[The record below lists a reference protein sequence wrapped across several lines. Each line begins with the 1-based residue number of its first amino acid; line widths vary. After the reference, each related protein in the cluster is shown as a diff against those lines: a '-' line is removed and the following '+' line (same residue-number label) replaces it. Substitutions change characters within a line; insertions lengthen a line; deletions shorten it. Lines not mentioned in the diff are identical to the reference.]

1 MQPSPGPVTYA
12 PRLLELTLERSDGT
26 RTTRTAALDELVNSL
41 DGQVL
46 HIILPDDEQHYLT
59 GRVRVAPQYNDLAHA
74 QALISASCDPWR
86 YKVAATTVARSDL
99 GTAYKQLSLPNERR
113 PGYPHHHGGA
123 GHHLAVGRQYH
134 RPVRR
139 HLPPGGYLPGR
150 RGQHPQGQGGQR
162 RRHHLRGIPGGEAV
176 MYQITY
182 DHYILYDPRFATA
195 EDKLMITGA
204 GCVSGRRQGR
214 GNVLCPQP
222 DHPYLD
228 RLQRMQGVVSLLD
241 DGVPVYR
248 GRITKDN
255 ATYYG
260 SRKITT
266 EGLMACLNDSVMPP
280 FSFPGDVEEDEEYQ
294 TAAAS
299 GNVVEY
305 FFRWVL
311 ARHNAQVSEAQQIK
325 PGVCTVTDSNNY
337 IARSSTE
344 YLPTMEVLTT
354 RLSKSALGGHL
365 LIRYEAEG
373 NYLDYYA
380 DLPLTN
386 TQRVEYA
393 ANLLD
398 IVSER
403 DGTEIYTSILPV
415 GKDGLTIAD
424 IADGDLTDDLVKD
437 GLTVYSRSGV
447 AAYGRINRYVRW
459 DDITVV
465 ANLLAKAKA
474 SVSSAG
480 LATQESITVQAVD
493 LGWQDSVQHFRVG
506 RMTLLVSTPH
516 GYNAA
521 YALMELQPDILS
533 PGNTR
538 ITLGATRQTYT
549 GAQIDTDRETKEDMD
564 RQREEIKS
572 EMREETRQQLDQV
585 TESTMQQITDVQ
597 QSLNSIILAALQ
609 NYVETGEFGSYKEEM
624 SSKLELLA
632 NQLNLTLT
640 TITERI
646 EDVNGDLQSKYSE
659 VTKAFRFTADGLI
672 IGESG
677 NEILLRLDNDVMQF
691 IRNNTP
697 ELMLTAAGVEA
708 HQVKVTILI
717 IGNVA
722 FMADGSGDIVVK
734 GVK

>member
-1 MQPSPGPVTYA
+1 
-12 PRLLELTLERSDGT
+12 
-26 RTTRTAALDELVNSL
+26 
-41 DGQVL
+41 
-46 HIILPDDEQHYLT
+46 
-59 GRVRVAPQYNDLAHA
+59 
-74 QALISASCDPWR
+74 
-86 YKVAATTVARSDL
+86 
-99 GTAYKQLSLPNERR
+99 
-113 PGYPHHHGGA
+113 
-123 GHHLAVGRQYH
+123 
-134 RPVRR
+134 
-139 HLPPGGYLPGR
+139 
-150 RGQHPQGQGGQR
+150 
-162 RRHHLRGIPGGEAV
+162 

-195 EDKLMITGA
+195 EDKLMITEPDVYLAVGKA
-204 GCVSGRRQGR
+204 GEMSF
-214 GNVLCPQP
+214 VLQP

-632 NQLNLTLT
+632 NQLNLTHT
-640 TITERI
+640 TIPERI
-646 EDVNGDLQSKYSE
+646 EDVNGDLQSKYRE

>member
-1 MQPSPGPVTYA
+1 
-12 PRLLELTLERSDGT
+12 
-26 RTTRTAALDELVNSL
+26 
-41 DGQVL
+41 
-46 HIILPDDEQHYLT
+46 
-59 GRVRVAPQYNDLAHA
+59 
-74 QALISASCDPWR
+74 
-86 YKVAATTVARSDL
+86 
-99 GTAYKQLSLPNERR
+99 
-113 PGYPHHHGGA
+113 
-123 GHHLAVGRQYH
+123 
-134 RPVRR
+134 
-139 HLPPGGYLPGR
+139 
-150 RGQHPQGQGGQR
+150 
-162 RRHHLRGIPGGEAV
+162 

-182 DHYILYDPRFATA
+182 DHYILYDPRFATE
-195 EDKLMITGA
+195 EDKLMITEPDVYLAVGKA
-204 GCVSGRRQGR
+204 GEMSF
-214 GNVLCPQP
+214 VLQP

-266 EGLMACLNDSVMPP
+266 EGLMACLNDSVIPP
-280 FSFPGDVEEDEEYQ
+280 FSFPSDVEEDEEYQ

-344 YLPTMEVLTT
+344 YLTTMEVLTT
-354 RLSKSALGGHL
+354 RLPKSALGGHL
-365 LIRYEAEG
+365 LIRYEADG

-459 DDITVV
+459 DDVTVV
-465 ANLLAKAKA
+465 DNLLAKAKA
-474 SVSSAG
+474 SVSSSG

-572 EMREETRQQLDQV
+572 EMREETRQQLNQV
-585 TESTMQQITDVQ
+585 TESTTQQITDVQ

-632 NQLNLTLT
+632 DQLNLTLT
-640 TITERI
+640 AITERI

-722 FMADGSGDIVVK
+722 FMADGSGDVVVK

>member
-1 MQPSPGPVTYA
+1 
-12 PRLLELTLERSDGT
+12 
-26 RTTRTAALDELVNSL
+26 
-41 DGQVL
+41 
-46 HIILPDDEQHYLT
+46 
-59 GRVRVAPQYNDLAHA
+59 
-74 QALISASCDPWR
+74 
-86 YKVAATTVARSDL
+86 
-99 GTAYKQLSLPNERR
+99 
-113 PGYPHHHGGA
+113 
-123 GHHLAVGRQYH
+123 
-134 RPVRR
+134 
-139 HLPPGGYLPGR
+139 
-150 RGQHPQGQGGQR
+150 
-162 RRHHLRGIPGGEAV
+162 

-195 EDKLMITGA
+195 EDKLLITEPDVYLAVGKA
-204 GCVSGRRQGR
+204 GEMSF
-214 GNVLCPQP
+214 VLQP

-266 EGLMACLNDSVMPP
+266 EGLMACLNDSVIPP
-280 FSFPGDVEEDEEYQ
+280 FSFPGDVEEDKEYQ

-299 GNVVEY
+299 GNVVDY
-305 FFRWVL
+305 FFRWIL

-354 RLSKSALGGHL
+354 RLPKSALGGHL
-365 LIRYEAEG
+365 LIRYEADG

-386 TQRVEYA
+386 TQQVEYA
-393 ANLLD
+393 ANQLD

-459 DDITVV
+459 DDVTVV

-632 NQLNLTLT
+632 DQLNLTLT

-722 FMADGSGDIVVK
+722 FMADGSGDVVVK

>member
-1 MQPSPGPVTYA
+1 
-12 PRLLELTLERSDGT
+12 
-26 RTTRTAALDELVNSL
+26 
-41 DGQVL
+41 
-46 HIILPDDEQHYLT
+46 
-59 GRVRVAPQYNDLAHA
+59 
-74 QALISASCDPWR
+74 
-86 YKVAATTVARSDL
+86 
-99 GTAYKQLSLPNERR
+99 
-113 PGYPHHHGGA
+113 
-123 GHHLAVGRQYH
+123 
-134 RPVRR
+134 
-139 HLPPGGYLPGR
+139 
-150 RGQHPQGQGGQR
+150 
-162 RRHHLRGIPGGEAV
+162 

-195 EDKLMITGA
+195 EDKLLITEPDVYLAVGKA
-204 GCVSGRRQGR
+204 GEMSF
-214 GNVLCPQP
+214 VLQP

-266 EGLMACLNDSVMPP
+266 EGLMACLNDSVIPP
-280 FSFPGDVEEDEEYQ
+280 FSFPGDVEEDKEYQ

-299 GNVVEY
+299 GNVVDY
-305 FFRWVL
+305 FFRWIL

-354 RLSKSALGGHL
+354 RLPKSALGGHL
-365 LIRYEAEG
+365 LIRYEADG

-386 TQRVEYA
+386 TQQVEYA

-459 DDITVV
+459 DDVTVV

-632 NQLNLTLT
+632 DQLNLTLT

-722 FMADGSGDIVVK
+722 FMADGSGDVVVK

>member
-1 MQPSPGPVTYA
+1 
-12 PRLLELTLERSDGT
+12 
-26 RTTRTAALDELVNSL
+26 
-41 DGQVL
+41 
-46 HIILPDDEQHYLT
+46 
-59 GRVRVAPQYNDLAHA
+59 
-74 QALISASCDPWR
+74 
-86 YKVAATTVARSDL
+86 
-99 GTAYKQLSLPNERR
+99 
-113 PGYPHHHGGA
+113 
-123 GHHLAVGRQYH
+123 
-134 RPVRR
+134 
-139 HLPPGGYLPGR
+139 
-150 RGQHPQGQGGQR
+150 
-162 RRHHLRGIPGGEAV
+162 

-195 EDKLMITGA
+195 EDKLMITEPDVYLAVGKA
-204 GCVSGRRQGR
+204 GEMSF
-214 GNVLCPQP
+214 VLQP

-248 GRITKDN
+248 GRITKAN

>member
-1 MQPSPGPVTYA
+1 
-12 PRLLELTLERSDGT
+12 
-26 RTTRTAALDELVNSL
+26 
-41 DGQVL
+41 
-46 HIILPDDEQHYLT
+46 
-59 GRVRVAPQYNDLAHA
+59 
-74 QALISASCDPWR
+74 
-86 YKVAATTVARSDL
+86 
-99 GTAYKQLSLPNERR
+99 
-113 PGYPHHHGGA
+113 
-123 GHHLAVGRQYH
+123 
-134 RPVRR
+134 
-139 HLPPGGYLPGR
+139 
-150 RGQHPQGQGGQR
+150 
-162 RRHHLRGIPGGEAV
+162 
-176 MYQITY
+176 MYQLKY
-182 DHYILYDPRFATA
+182 KSYILYDPRLATP
-195 EDKLMITGA
+195 EDKLIIRDPKVRLAVDQA
-204 GCVSGRRQGR
+204 GGMSFS
-214 GNVLCPQP
+214 LQP

-228 RLQRMQGVVSLLD
+228 KLRRMNGVVELLD
-241 DGVPVYR
+241 DATPIYR
-248 GRITKDN
+248 GRITRD
-255 ATYYG
+255 TVDLYG
-260 SRKITT
+260 THTVET
-266 EGLMACLNDSVMPP
+266 EGLMTCLNDSVIRP
-280 FSFPGDVEEDEEYQ
+280 FAYPDDFAEDAEYQ
-294 TAAAS
+294 EAAAS
-299 GNVVEY
+299 GNVVDY
-305 FFRWVL
+305 LFRWFL
-311 ARHNAQVSEAQQIK
+311 TQHNAQVSAEQQIK
-325 PGVCTVTDSNNY
+325 PGTCTVTDPNNY
-337 IARSSTE
+337 ITRSSSDYQT
-344 YLPTMEVLTT
+344 TMEAVK
-354 RLSKSALGGHL
+354 SKLFGSSLGGHL
-365 LIRYEAEG
+365 LIRYEADG

-386 TQRVEYA
+386 TQQVEYA

-459 DDITVV
+459 DDVTVV

-572 EMREETRQQLDQV
+572 EMREETRQQLNQV
-585 TESTMQQITDVQ
+585 TESTTQQITDVQ

-632 NQLNLTLT
+632 DQLNLTLT
-640 TITERI
+640 SITERI

-722 FMADGSGDIVVK
+722 FMADGSGDVVVK

>member
-1 MQPSPGPVTYA
+1 
-12 PRLLELTLERSDGT
+12 
-26 RTTRTAALDELVNSL
+26 
-41 DGQVL
+41 
-46 HIILPDDEQHYLT
+46 
-59 GRVRVAPQYNDLAHA
+59 
-74 QALISASCDPWR
+74 
-86 YKVAATTVARSDL
+86 
-99 GTAYKQLSLPNERR
+99 
-113 PGYPHHHGGA
+113 
-123 GHHLAVGRQYH
+123 
-134 RPVRR
+134 
-139 HLPPGGYLPGR
+139 
-150 RGQHPQGQGGQR
+150 
-162 RRHHLRGIPGGEAV
+162 

-195 EDKLMITGA
+195 EDKLMITEPDVYLAVGKA
-204 GCVSGRRQGR
+204 GEMSF
-214 GNVLCPQP
+214 VLQP

-609 NYVETGEFGSYKEEM
+609 NYVETGEFGSYKEKM

>member
-1 MQPSPGPVTYA
+1 
-12 PRLLELTLERSDGT
+12 
-26 RTTRTAALDELVNSL
+26 
-41 DGQVL
+41 
-46 HIILPDDEQHYLT
+46 
-59 GRVRVAPQYNDLAHA
+59 
-74 QALISASCDPWR
+74 
-86 YKVAATTVARSDL
+86 
-99 GTAYKQLSLPNERR
+99 
-113 PGYPHHHGGA
+113 
-123 GHHLAVGRQYH
+123 
-134 RPVRR
+134 
-139 HLPPGGYLPGR
+139 
-150 RGQHPQGQGGQR
+150 
-162 RRHHLRGIPGGEAV
+162 

-195 EDKLMITGA
+195 EDKLMITEPDVYLAVGKA
-204 GCVSGRRQGR
+204 GEMSF
-214 GNVLCPQP
+214 VLQP

-549 GAQIDTDRETKEDMD
+549 GAQIDTDREAKEDMD

>member
-1 MQPSPGPVTYA
+1 
-12 PRLLELTLERSDGT
+12 
-26 RTTRTAALDELVNSL
+26 
-41 DGQVL
+41 
-46 HIILPDDEQHYLT
+46 
-59 GRVRVAPQYNDLAHA
+59 
-74 QALISASCDPWR
+74 
-86 YKVAATTVARSDL
+86 
-99 GTAYKQLSLPNERR
+99 
-113 PGYPHHHGGA
+113 
-123 GHHLAVGRQYH
+123 
-134 RPVRR
+134 
-139 HLPPGGYLPGR
+139 
-150 RGQHPQGQGGQR
+150 
-162 RRHHLRGIPGGEAV
+162 

-182 DHYILYDPRFATA
+182 NHYILYDPRFATA
-195 EDKLMITGA
+195 EDKLMISEPDVYLAVGKA
-204 GCVSGRRQGR
+204 GEMSF
-214 GNVLCPQP
+214 VLQP

-280 FSFPGDVEEDEEYQ
+280 FNFPGDVEGDEEYQ

-344 YLPTMEVLTT
+344 YLTTMELLTT
-354 RLSKSALGGHL
+354 RLPKSALGGHL
-365 LIRYEAEG
+365 LIRYEADG

-437 GLTVYSRSGV
+437 GLTVYSKAGV

-459 DDITVV
+459 DDVTVV

-533 PGNTR
+533 PGNTK

-572 EMREETRQQLDQV
+572 EMREETRQQLNQV
-585 TESTMQQITDVQ
+585 TESTTQQITDVQ

-632 NQLNLTLT
+632 DQLNLTLT

-672 IGESG
+672 IGENG

-697 ELMLTAAGVEA
+697 ELMLTADGVEA
-708 HQVKVTILI
+708 QQVKVTILI

>member
-1 MQPSPGPVTYA
+1 
-12 PRLLELTLERSDGT
+12 
-26 RTTRTAALDELVNSL
+26 
-41 DGQVL
+41 
-46 HIILPDDEQHYLT
+46 
-59 GRVRVAPQYNDLAHA
+59 
-74 QALISASCDPWR
+74 
-86 YKVAATTVARSDL
+86 
-99 GTAYKQLSLPNERR
+99 
-113 PGYPHHHGGA
+113 
-123 GHHLAVGRQYH
+123 
-134 RPVRR
+134 
-139 HLPPGGYLPGR
+139 
-150 RGQHPQGQGGQR
+150 
-162 RRHHLRGIPGGEAV
+162 

-195 EDKLMITGA
+195 EDKLMITEPDVYLAVGKA
-204 GCVSGRRQGR
+204 GEMSF
-214 GNVLCPQP
+214 VLQP

-311 ARHNAQVSEAQQIK
+311 TRHNAQVSEAQQIK

-354 RLSKSALGGHL
+354 RLPKSALGGHL
-365 LIRYEAEG
+365 LIRYEADG
-373 NYLDYYA
+373 NYLDYCA

-459 DDITVV
+459 DDVTVV

-480 LATQESITVQAVD
+480 LATQEGIAVQAVD

-572 EMREETRQQLDQV
+572 EMREETRQQLNQV
-585 TESTMQQITDVQ
+585 TESTTQQITDVQ

-722 FMADGSGDIVVK
+722 FMADGSGDVVVK

>member
-1 MQPSPGPVTYA
+1 
-12 PRLLELTLERSDGT
+12 
-26 RTTRTAALDELVNSL
+26 
-41 DGQVL
+41 
-46 HIILPDDEQHYLT
+46 
-59 GRVRVAPQYNDLAHA
+59 
-74 QALISASCDPWR
+74 
-86 YKVAATTVARSDL
+86 
-99 GTAYKQLSLPNERR
+99 
-113 PGYPHHHGGA
+113 
-123 GHHLAVGRQYH
+123 
-134 RPVRR
+134 
-139 HLPPGGYLPGR
+139 
-150 RGQHPQGQGGQR
+150 
-162 RRHHLRGIPGGEAV
+162 
-176 MYQITY
+176 MYQLKY
-182 DHYILYDPRFATA
+182 KSYILYDPRLATP
-195 EDKLMITGA
+195 EDKLIIRDPKVRLAVDQA
-204 GCVSGRRQGR
+204 GGMSFSLQT
-214 GNVLCPQP
+214 

-228 RLQRMQGVVSLLD
+228 KLRRMNGVVELLD
-241 DGVPVYR
+241 DATPIYR
-248 GRITKDN
+248 GRITRD
-255 ATYYG
+255 TVDLYG
-260 SRKITT
+260 THTVET
-266 EGLMACLNDSVMPP
+266 EGLMTCLNDSVIRP
-280 FSFPGDVEEDEEYQ
+280 FAYPDDFVEDAEYQ
-294 TAAAS
+294 EAAAS
-299 GNVVEY
+299 GNVVDY
-305 FFRWVL
+305 LFRWFL
-311 ARHNAQVSEAQQIK
+311 TQHNAQVSTEQQIK
-325 PGVCTVTDSNNY
+325 PGRCTVTDPNNY
-337 IARSSTE
+337 ITRSSSDYQT
-344 YLPTMEVLTT
+344 TMEAVK
-354 RLSKSALGGHL
+354 SKLFGSSLGGHL
-365 LIRYEAEG
+365 LIRYEADG

-459 DDITVV
+459 DDVTVV

-572 EMREETRQQLDQV
+572 EMREETRQQLNQV

-632 NQLNLTLT
+632 DQLNLTLT

-677 NEILLRLDNDVMQF
+677 NEILLRLDNDIMQF
-691 IRNNTP
+691 VRNNTP

-722 FMADGSGDIVVK
+722 FMADGSGDVVVK

>member
-1 MQPSPGPVTYA
+1 
-12 PRLLELTLERSDGT
+12 
-26 RTTRTAALDELVNSL
+26 
-41 DGQVL
+41 
-46 HIILPDDEQHYLT
+46 
-59 GRVRVAPQYNDLAHA
+59 
-74 QALISASCDPWR
+74 
-86 YKVAATTVARSDL
+86 
-99 GTAYKQLSLPNERR
+99 
-113 PGYPHHHGGA
+113 
-123 GHHLAVGRQYH
+123 
-134 RPVRR
+134 
-139 HLPPGGYLPGR
+139 
-150 RGQHPQGQGGQR
+150 
-162 RRHHLRGIPGGEAV
+162 
-176 MYQITY
+176 MYQLKY
-182 DHYILYDPRFATA
+182 KSYILYDPRLATP
-195 EDKLMITGA
+195 EDKLIIRDPKVRLAVDQA
-204 GCVSGRRQGR
+204 GGMSFS
-214 GNVLCPQP
+214 LQP

-228 RLQRMQGVVSLLD
+228 KLRRMNGVVELLD
-241 DGVPVYR
+241 DATPIYR
-248 GRITKDN
+248 GRITRD
-255 ATYYG
+255 TVDLYG
-260 SRKITT
+260 THTVET
-266 EGLMACLNDSVMPP
+266 EGLMTCLNDSVIRP
-280 FSFPGDVEEDEEYQ
+280 FAYPDDFAEDAEYQ
-294 TAAAS
+294 EAAAS
-299 GNVVEY
+299 GNVVDY
-305 FFRWVL
+305 LFRWFL
-311 ARHNAQVSEAQQIK
+311 TQHNAQVSAEQQIK
-325 PGVCTVTDSNNY
+325 PGTCTVTDPNNY
-337 IARSSTE
+337 ITRSSSDYQT
-344 YLPTMEVLTT
+344 TMEAVK
-354 RLSKSALGGHL
+354 SKLFGSSLGGHL
-365 LIRYEAEG
+365 LIRYEADG

-386 TQRVEYA
+386 TQQVEYA

-459 DDITVV
+459 DDVTVV

-572 EMREETRQQLDQV
+572 EMREETRQQLNQV
-585 TESTMQQITDVQ
+585 TESTTQQITDVQ

-632 NQLNLTLT
+632 DQLNLTLT

-722 FMADGSGDIVVK
+722 FMADGSGDVVVK

>member
-1 MQPSPGPVTYA
+1 
-12 PRLLELTLERSDGT
+12 
-26 RTTRTAALDELVNSL
+26 
-41 DGQVL
+41 
-46 HIILPDDEQHYLT
+46 
-59 GRVRVAPQYNDLAHA
+59 
-74 QALISASCDPWR
+74 
-86 YKVAATTVARSDL
+86 
-99 GTAYKQLSLPNERR
+99 
-113 PGYPHHHGGA
+113 
-123 GHHLAVGRQYH
+123 
-134 RPVRR
+134 
-139 HLPPGGYLPGR
+139 
-150 RGQHPQGQGGQR
+150 
-162 RRHHLRGIPGGEAV
+162 
-176 MYQITY
+176 MYQLKY
-182 DHYILYDPRFATA
+182 KSYILYDPRLATP
-195 EDKLMITGA
+195 EDKLIIRDPKVRLAVDQA
-204 GCVSGRRQGR
+204 GGMSFS
-214 GNVLCPQP
+214 LQP

-228 RLQRMQGVVSLLD
+228 KLRRMNGMVELLD
-241 DGVPVYR
+241 DATPIYR
-248 GRITKDN
+248 GRITRD
-255 ATYYG
+255 TVDLYG
-260 SRKITT
+260 THTVET
-266 EGLMACLNDSVMPP
+266 EGLMTCLNDSVIRP
-280 FSFPGDVEEDEEYQ
+280 FAYPDDFAEDAEYQ
-294 TAAAS
+294 EAAAS
-299 GNVVEY
+299 GNVVDY
-305 FFRWVL
+305 LFRWFL
-311 ARHNAQVSEAQQIK
+311 TQHNAQVSTEQQLK
-325 PGVCTVTDSNNY
+325 PGTCTVTDPNNY
-337 IARSSTE
+337 ITRSSTD
-344 YLPTMEVLTT
+344 YQTTMEAVK
-354 RLSKSALGGHL
+354 SKLFGSSLGGHL
-365 LIRYEAEG
+365 LIRYEADG

-447 AAYGRINRYVRW
+447 AAYGRINRCVRW
-459 DDITVV
+459 DDVTVV

-572 EMREETRQQLDQV
+572 EMREETRQQLNQV

-597 QSLNSIILAALQ
+597 QSINSIILAALQ

-632 NQLNLTLT
+632 DQLNLTLT

-691 IRNNTP
+691 VRNNTP

-722 FMADGSGDIVVK
+722 FMADGSGDVVVK

>member
-1 MQPSPGPVTYA
+1 
-12 PRLLELTLERSDGT
+12 
-26 RTTRTAALDELVNSL
+26 
-41 DGQVL
+41 
-46 HIILPDDEQHYLT
+46 
-59 GRVRVAPQYNDLAHA
+59 
-74 QALISASCDPWR
+74 
-86 YKVAATTVARSDL
+86 
-99 GTAYKQLSLPNERR
+99 
-113 PGYPHHHGGA
+113 
-123 GHHLAVGRQYH
+123 
-134 RPVRR
+134 
-139 HLPPGGYLPGR
+139 
-150 RGQHPQGQGGQR
+150 
-162 RRHHLRGIPGGEAV
+162 
-176 MYQITY
+176 MYQLKY
-182 DHYILYDPRFATA
+182 KSYILYDPRLATP
-195 EDKLMITGA
+195 EDKLIIRDPKVRLAVDQA
-204 GCVSGRRQGR
+204 GGMSFS
-214 GNVLCPQP
+214 LQP

-228 RLQRMQGVVSLLD
+228 KLRRMNGVVELLD
-241 DGVPVYR
+241 DATPIYR
-248 GRITKDN
+248 GRITRD
-255 ATYYG
+255 TVDLYG
-260 SRKITT
+260 THTVET
-266 EGLMACLNDSVMPP
+266 EGLMTCLNDSVIRP
-280 FSFPGDVEEDEEYQ
+280 FAYPDDFVEDAEYQ
-294 TAAAS
+294 EAAAS
-299 GNVVEY
+299 GNVVDY
-305 FFRWVL
+305 LFRWFL
-311 ARHNAQVSEAQQIK
+311 IQHNAQVSTEQQLK
-325 PGVCTVTDSNNY
+325 PGTCTVTDPNNY
-337 IARSSTE
+337 ITRSSSDYQT
-344 YLPTMEVLTT
+344 TMEAVK
-354 RLSKSALGGHL
+354 SKLFGSSLGGHL
-365 LIRYEAEG
+365 LIRYEADG

-415 GKDGLTIAD
+415 GKDGLTIAN

-459 DDITVV
+459 DDVTVV

-572 EMREETRQQLDQV
+572 EMREETRQQLNQV

-632 NQLNLTLT
+632 DQLNLTLT

-722 FMADGSGDIVVK
+722 FMADGSGDVVVK

>member
-1 MQPSPGPVTYA
+1 
-12 PRLLELTLERSDGT
+12 
-26 RTTRTAALDELVNSL
+26 
-41 DGQVL
+41 
-46 HIILPDDEQHYLT
+46 
-59 GRVRVAPQYNDLAHA
+59 
-74 QALISASCDPWR
+74 
-86 YKVAATTVARSDL
+86 
-99 GTAYKQLSLPNERR
+99 
-113 PGYPHHHGGA
+113 
-123 GHHLAVGRQYH
+123 
-134 RPVRR
+134 
-139 HLPPGGYLPGR
+139 
-150 RGQHPQGQGGQR
+150 
-162 RRHHLRGIPGGEAV
+162 
-176 MYQITY
+176 MYQLKY
-182 DHYILYDPRFATA
+182 KSYILYDPRLATP
-195 EDKLMITGA
+195 EDKLIIRDPKVRLAVDQA
-204 GCVSGRRQGR
+204 GGMSFS
-214 GNVLCPQP
+214 LQP

-228 RLQRMQGVVSLLD
+228 KLRRMNGVVELLD
-241 DGVPVYR
+241 DATPIYR
-248 GRITKDN
+248 GRITRD
-255 ATYYG
+255 TVDLYG
-260 SRKITT
+260 THTVET
-266 EGLMACLNDSVMPP
+266 EGLMTCLNDSVIRP
-280 FSFPGDVEEDEEYQ
+280 FAYPDDFAEDAEYQ
-294 TAAAS
+294 EAAAS
-299 GNVVEY
+299 GNVVDY
-305 FFRWVL
+305 LFRWFL
-311 ARHNAQVSEAQQIK
+311 TQHNAQVSAEQQIK
-325 PGVCTVTDSNNY
+325 PGTCTVTDPNNY
-337 IARSSTE
+337 ITRSSSDYQT
-344 YLPTMEVLTT
+344 TMEAVK
-354 RLSKSALGGHL
+354 SKLFGSSLGGHL
-365 LIRYEAEG
+365 LIRYEADG

-386 TQRVEYA
+386 TQQVEYA

-459 DDITVV
+459 DDVTVV

-572 EMREETRQQLDQV
+572 EMREETRQQLNQV
-585 TESTMQQITDVQ
+585 TESTTQQITDVQ

-624 SSKLELLA
+624 SSRLELLA
-632 NQLNLTLT
+632 DQLNLTLT
-640 TITERI
+640 SITERI

-722 FMADGSGDIVVK
+722 FMADGSGDVVVK

>member
-1 MQPSPGPVTYA
+1 
-12 PRLLELTLERSDGT
+12 
-26 RTTRTAALDELVNSL
+26 
-41 DGQVL
+41 
-46 HIILPDDEQHYLT
+46 
-59 GRVRVAPQYNDLAHA
+59 
-74 QALISASCDPWR
+74 
-86 YKVAATTVARSDL
+86 
-99 GTAYKQLSLPNERR
+99 
-113 PGYPHHHGGA
+113 
-123 GHHLAVGRQYH
+123 
-134 RPVRR
+134 
-139 HLPPGGYLPGR
+139 
-150 RGQHPQGQGGQR
+150 
-162 RRHHLRGIPGGEAV
+162 

-195 EDKLMITGA
+195 EDKLLITEPDVYLAVGKA
-204 GCVSGRRQGR
+204 GEMSF
-214 GNVLCPQP
+214 VLQP

-266 EGLMACLNDSVMPP
+266 EGLMACLNDSVIPP
-280 FSFPGDVEEDEEYQ
+280 FSFPGDVEEDKEYQ

-299 GNVVEY
+299 GNVVDY
-305 FFRWVL
+305 FFRWIL

-354 RLSKSALGGHL
+354 RLPKSALGGHL
-365 LIRYEAEG
+365 LIRYEADG

-386 TQRVEYA
+386 TQQVEYA

-415 GKDGLTIAD
+415 GQDGLTIAD

-459 DDITVV
+459 DDVTVV

-609 NYVETGEFGSYKEEM
+609 NYVETGEFGSYKEGM

-632 NQLNLTLT
+632 DQLNLTLT

-722 FMADGSGDIVVK
+722 FMADGSGDVVVK

>member
-1 MQPSPGPVTYA
+1 
-12 PRLLELTLERSDGT
+12 
-26 RTTRTAALDELVNSL
+26 
-41 DGQVL
+41 
-46 HIILPDDEQHYLT
+46 
-59 GRVRVAPQYNDLAHA
+59 
-74 QALISASCDPWR
+74 
-86 YKVAATTVARSDL
+86 
-99 GTAYKQLSLPNERR
+99 
-113 PGYPHHHGGA
+113 
-123 GHHLAVGRQYH
+123 
-134 RPVRR
+134 
-139 HLPPGGYLPGR
+139 
-150 RGQHPQGQGGQR
+150 
-162 RRHHLRGIPGGEAV
+162 

-195 EDKLMITGA
+195 EDKLMITEPDVYLAVGKA
-204 GCVSGRRQGR
+204 GEMSF
-214 GNVLCPQP
+214 VLQP

-280 FSFPGDVEEDEEYQ
+280 FSFPGDVEEDKEYQ

-354 RLSKSALGGHL
+354 RLPKSALGGHL
-365 LIRYEAEG
+365 LIRYEADG

-459 DDITVV
+459 DDVTVV

-516 GYNAA
+516 GHNAA

-632 NQLNLTLT
+632 DQLNLTLS

-722 FMADGSGDIVVK
+722 FMADGSGDVVVK

>member
-1 MQPSPGPVTYA
+1 
-12 PRLLELTLERSDGT
+12 
-26 RTTRTAALDELVNSL
+26 
-41 DGQVL
+41 
-46 HIILPDDEQHYLT
+46 
-59 GRVRVAPQYNDLAHA
+59 
-74 QALISASCDPWR
+74 
-86 YKVAATTVARSDL
+86 
-99 GTAYKQLSLPNERR
+99 
-113 PGYPHHHGGA
+113 
-123 GHHLAVGRQYH
+123 
-134 RPVRR
+134 
-139 HLPPGGYLPGR
+139 
-150 RGQHPQGQGGQR
+150 
-162 RRHHLRGIPGGEAV
+162 

-195 EDKLMITGA
+195 EDKLMITEPDVYLAVGKA
-204 GCVSGRRQGR
+204 GEMSF
-214 GNVLCPQP
+214 VLQP

-255 ATYYG
+255 TTYYG

-266 EGLMACLNDSVMPP
+266 EGLMACLNDSVIPP

-305 FFRWVL
+305 FFRWIL

-354 RLSKSALGGHL
+354 RLPKSALGGHL
-365 LIRYEAEG
+365 LIRYEADG

-459 DDITVV
+459 DDVTVV

-521 YALMELQPDILS
+521 YALMEFQPDILS

-632 NQLNLTLT
+632 DQLNLTLS

-722 FMADGSGDIVVK
+722 FMADGSGDVVVK

>member
-1 MQPSPGPVTYA
+1 
-12 PRLLELTLERSDGT
+12 
-26 RTTRTAALDELVNSL
+26 
-41 DGQVL
+41 
-46 HIILPDDEQHYLT
+46 
-59 GRVRVAPQYNDLAHA
+59 
-74 QALISASCDPWR
+74 
-86 YKVAATTVARSDL
+86 
-99 GTAYKQLSLPNERR
+99 
-113 PGYPHHHGGA
+113 
-123 GHHLAVGRQYH
+123 
-134 RPVRR
+134 
-139 HLPPGGYLPGR
+139 
-150 RGQHPQGQGGQR
+150 
-162 RRHHLRGIPGGEAV
+162 
-176 MYQITY
+176 MYQLKY
-182 DHYILYDPRFATA
+182 KSYILYDPRLATP
-195 EDKLMITGA
+195 EDKLIIRDPKVRLAVDQA
-204 GCVSGRRQGR
+204 GGMSFS
-214 GNVLCPQP
+214 LQP

-228 RLQRMQGVVSLLD
+228 KLRRMNGVVELLD
-241 DGVPVYR
+241 DATPIYR
-248 GRITKDN
+248 GRITRD
-255 ATYYG
+255 TVDLYG
-260 SRKITT
+260 THTVET
-266 EGLMACLNDSVMPP
+266 EGLMTCLNDSVIRP
-280 FSFPGDVEEDEEYQ
+280 FAYPDDFVEDAEYQ
-294 TAAAS
+294 EAAAS
-299 GNVVEY
+299 GNVVDY
-305 FFRWVL
+305 LFRWFL
-311 ARHNAQVSEAQQIK
+311 IQHNAQVSTEQQLK
-325 PGVCTVTDSNNY
+325 PGTCTVTDPNNY
-337 IARSSTE
+337 ITRSSSDYQT
-344 YLPTMEVLTT
+344 TMEAVK
-354 RLSKSALGGHL
+354 SKLFGSSLGGHL
-365 LIRYEAEG
+365 LIRYEADG

-386 TQRVEYA
+386 TQQVEYA

-415 GKDGLTIAD
+415 GKDGLTIAN

-459 DDITVV
+459 DDVTVV

-572 EMREETRQQLDQV
+572 EMREETRQQLNQV

-632 NQLNLTLT
+632 DQLNLTLT

-722 FMADGSGDIVVK
+722 FMADGSGDVVVK

>member
-1 MQPSPGPVTYA
+1 
-12 PRLLELTLERSDGT
+12 
-26 RTTRTAALDELVNSL
+26 
-41 DGQVL
+41 
-46 HIILPDDEQHYLT
+46 
-59 GRVRVAPQYNDLAHA
+59 
-74 QALISASCDPWR
+74 
-86 YKVAATTVARSDL
+86 
-99 GTAYKQLSLPNERR
+99 
-113 PGYPHHHGGA
+113 
-123 GHHLAVGRQYH
+123 
-134 RPVRR
+134 
-139 HLPPGGYLPGR
+139 
-150 RGQHPQGQGGQR
+150 
-162 RRHHLRGIPGGEAV
+162 

-195 EDKLMITGA
+195 EDKLMITEPDVYLAVGKA
-204 GCVSGRRQGR
+204 GEMSF
-214 GNVLCPQP
+214 VLQP

-266 EGLMACLNDSVMPP
+266 EGLMACLNDSVIPP

-299 GNVVEY
+299 GNVVDY
-305 FFRWVL
+305 FFRWIL

-354 RLSKSALGGHL
+354 RLPKSVLGGHL
-365 LIRYEAEG
+365 LIRYEADG

-459 DDITVV
+459 DDVTVV

-521 YALMELQPDILS
+521 YALMEIQPDILS

-572 EMREETRQQLDQV
+572 EMREETRQQLNQV
-585 TESTMQQITDVQ
+585 TESTTQQITDVQ

-632 NQLNLTLT
+632 DQLNLTLT
-640 TITERI
+640 AITERI

>member
-1 MQPSPGPVTYA
+1 
-12 PRLLELTLERSDGT
+12 
-26 RTTRTAALDELVNSL
+26 
-41 DGQVL
+41 
-46 HIILPDDEQHYLT
+46 
-59 GRVRVAPQYNDLAHA
+59 
-74 QALISASCDPWR
+74 
-86 YKVAATTVARSDL
+86 
-99 GTAYKQLSLPNERR
+99 
-113 PGYPHHHGGA
+113 
-123 GHHLAVGRQYH
+123 
-134 RPVRR
+134 
-139 HLPPGGYLPGR
+139 
-150 RGQHPQGQGGQR
+150 
-162 RRHHLRGIPGGEAV
+162 

-195 EDKLMITGA
+195 EDKLMITEPDVYLAVGKA
-204 GCVSGRRQGR
+204 GEMSF
-214 GNVLCPQP
+214 VLQP

-266 EGLMACLNDSVMPP
+266 EGLMACLNDSVIPP
-280 FSFPGDVEEDEEYQ
+280 FSFPGDVEEDKEYQ

-299 GNVVEY
+299 GNVVDY
-305 FFRWVL
+305 FFRWIL

-354 RLSKSALGGHL
+354 RLPKSALGGHL
-365 LIRYEAEG
+365 LIRYEADG

-386 TQRVEYA
+386 TQQVEYA

-459 DDITVV
+459 DDVTVV

-632 NQLNLTLT
+632 DQLNLTLT

-722 FMADGSGDIVVK
+722 FMADGSGDVVVK

>member
-1 MQPSPGPVTYA
+1 
-12 PRLLELTLERSDGT
+12 
-26 RTTRTAALDELVNSL
+26 
-41 DGQVL
+41 
-46 HIILPDDEQHYLT
+46 
-59 GRVRVAPQYNDLAHA
+59 
-74 QALISASCDPWR
+74 
-86 YKVAATTVARSDL
+86 
-99 GTAYKQLSLPNERR
+99 
-113 PGYPHHHGGA
+113 
-123 GHHLAVGRQYH
+123 
-134 RPVRR
+134 
-139 HLPPGGYLPGR
+139 
-150 RGQHPQGQGGQR
+150 
-162 RRHHLRGIPGGEAV
+162 

-195 EDKLMITGA
+195 EDKLLITEPDVYLAVGKA
-204 GCVSGRRQGR
+204 GEMSF
-214 GNVLCPQP
+214 VLQS

-280 FSFPGDVEEDEEYQ
+280 FSFPGDVEEDKEYQ

-354 RLSKSALGGHL
+354 RLPKSALGGHL
-365 LIRYEAEG
+365 LIRYEADG

-459 DDITVV
+459 DDVTVV

-572 EMREETRQQLDQV
+572 EMREETRQQLNQV

-632 NQLNLTLT
+632 DQLNLTLT

-677 NEILLRLDNDVMQF
+677 NEIFLRLDNDVMQF

-722 FMADGSGDIVVK
+722 FMADGSGDVVVK

>member
-1 MQPSPGPVTYA
+1 
-12 PRLLELTLERSDGT
+12 
-26 RTTRTAALDELVNSL
+26 
-41 DGQVL
+41 
-46 HIILPDDEQHYLT
+46 
-59 GRVRVAPQYNDLAHA
+59 
-74 QALISASCDPWR
+74 
-86 YKVAATTVARSDL
+86 
-99 GTAYKQLSLPNERR
+99 
-113 PGYPHHHGGA
+113 
-123 GHHLAVGRQYH
+123 
-134 RPVRR
+134 
-139 HLPPGGYLPGR
+139 
-150 RGQHPQGQGGQR
+150 
-162 RRHHLRGIPGGEAV
+162 
-176 MYQITY
+176 MYQLKY
-182 DHYILYDPRFATA
+182 KSYILYDPRLATP
-195 EDKLMITGA
+195 EDKLIIRDPKVRLAVDQA
-204 GCVSGRRQGR
+204 GGMSFS
-214 GNVLCPQP
+214 LQP

-228 RLQRMQGVVSLLD
+228 KLRRMNGVVELLD
-241 DGVPVYR
+241 DDTPIYR
-248 GRITKDN
+248 GRITRD
-255 ATYYG
+255 TVDLYG
-260 SRKITT
+260 THTVET
-266 EGLMACLNDSVMPP
+266 EGLMTCLNDSVIRP
-280 FSFPGDVEEDEEYQ
+280 FAYPDDFVEDAEYQ
-294 TAAAS
+294 EAAAS
-299 GNVVEY
+299 GNVVDY
-305 FFRWVL
+305 LFRWFL
-311 ARHNAQVSEAQQIK
+311 TQHNAQVSTEQQIK
-325 PGVCTVTDSNNY
+325 PGTCTVTDPNNY
-337 IARSSTE
+337 ITRSSSDYQT
-344 YLPTMEVLTT
+344 TMEAVK
-354 RLSKSALGGHL
+354 SKLFGSSLGGHL
-365 LIRYEAEG
+365 LIRYEADG

-459 DDITVV
+459 DDVTVV

-572 EMREETRQQLDQV
+572 EMREETRQQLNQV

-632 NQLNLTLT
+632 DQLNLTLT

-722 FMADGSGDIVVK
+722 FMADGSGDVVVK

>member
-1 MQPSPGPVTYA
+1 
-12 PRLLELTLERSDGT
+12 
-26 RTTRTAALDELVNSL
+26 
-41 DGQVL
+41 
-46 HIILPDDEQHYLT
+46 
-59 GRVRVAPQYNDLAHA
+59 
-74 QALISASCDPWR
+74 
-86 YKVAATTVARSDL
+86 
-99 GTAYKQLSLPNERR
+99 
-113 PGYPHHHGGA
+113 
-123 GHHLAVGRQYH
+123 
-134 RPVRR
+134 
-139 HLPPGGYLPGR
+139 
-150 RGQHPQGQGGQR
+150 
-162 RRHHLRGIPGGEAV
+162 

-182 DHYILYDPRFATA
+182 DHYILYDPRFATE
-195 EDKLMITGA
+195 EDKLMITEPDVYLAVGKA
-204 GCVSGRRQGR
+204 GEMSF
-214 GNVLCPQP
+214 VLQP

-228 RLQRMQGVVSLLD
+228 RIQRMQGVVSLLD

-280 FSFPGDVEEDEEYQ
+280 FSFPSDVEEDEEYQ

-344 YLPTMEVLTT
+344 YLTTMEVLTT
-354 RLSKSALGGHL
+354 RLPKSALGGHL
-365 LIRYEAEG
+365 LIRYEADG

-459 DDITVV
+459 DDVTVV

-549 GAQIDTDRETKEDMD
+549 GAQIDTDRETKEDMN

-572 EMREETRQQLDQV
+572 EMREENRQQLNQV
-585 TESTMQQITDVQ
+585 TESTTQQITDVQ

-632 NQLNLTLT
+632 DQLNLTLT
-640 TITERI
+640 AITERI

-722 FMADGSGDIVVK
+722 FMADGSGDVVVK

>member
-1 MQPSPGPVTYA
+1 
-12 PRLLELTLERSDGT
+12 
-26 RTTRTAALDELVNSL
+26 
-41 DGQVL
+41 
-46 HIILPDDEQHYLT
+46 
-59 GRVRVAPQYNDLAHA
+59 
-74 QALISASCDPWR
+74 
-86 YKVAATTVARSDL
+86 
-99 GTAYKQLSLPNERR
+99 
-113 PGYPHHHGGA
+113 
-123 GHHLAVGRQYH
+123 
-134 RPVRR
+134 
-139 HLPPGGYLPGR
+139 
-150 RGQHPQGQGGQR
+150 
-162 RRHHLRGIPGGEAV
+162 

-195 EDKLMITGA
+195 EDKLMITEPDVYLAVGKA
-204 GCVSGRRQGR
+204 GEMSF
-214 GNVLCPQP
+214 VLQP

-266 EGLMACLNDSVMPP
+266 EGLMACLNDSVIPP

-344 YLPTMEVLTT
+344 YLTTMEVLTT
-354 RLSKSALGGHL
+354 RLPKSALGGHL
-365 LIRYEAEG
+365 LIRYEADG

-459 DDITVV
+459 DDVTVV
-465 ANLLAKAKA
+465 DNLLAKAKA
-474 SVSSAG
+474 SVSSSG

-572 EMREETRQQLDQV
+572 EMREETRQQLNQV
-585 TESTMQQITDVQ
+585 TESTTQQITDVQ

-632 NQLNLTLT
+632 DQLNLTLT
-640 TITERI
+640 AITERI

-722 FMADGSGDIVVK
+722 FMADGSGDVVVK

>member
-1 MQPSPGPVTYA
+1 
-12 PRLLELTLERSDGT
+12 
-26 RTTRTAALDELVNSL
+26 
-41 DGQVL
+41 
-46 HIILPDDEQHYLT
+46 
-59 GRVRVAPQYNDLAHA
+59 
-74 QALISASCDPWR
+74 
-86 YKVAATTVARSDL
+86 
-99 GTAYKQLSLPNERR
+99 
-113 PGYPHHHGGA
+113 
-123 GHHLAVGRQYH
+123 
-134 RPVRR
+134 
-139 HLPPGGYLPGR
+139 
-150 RGQHPQGQGGQR
+150 
-162 RRHHLRGIPGGEAV
+162 

-195 EDKLMITGA
+195 EDKLTITEPDVYLAVGKA
-204 GCVSGRRQGR
+204 GEMSF
-214 GNVLCPQP
+214 VLQP

-354 RLSKSALGGHL
+354 RLPKSALGGHL
-365 LIRYEAEG
+365 LIRYEADG

-386 TQRVEYA
+386 TQQVEYA

-459 DDITVV
+459 DDVTVV
-465 ANLLAKAKA
+465 SNLLAKAKA

-564 RQREEIKS
+564 RQREEVKS
-572 EMREETRQQLDQV
+572 EMREETRQQLNQV

-632 NQLNLTLT
+632 DQLNLTLT
-640 TITERI
+640 NITERI

-722 FMADGSGDIVVK
+722 FMADGSGDVVVK

>member
-1 MQPSPGPVTYA
+1 
-12 PRLLELTLERSDGT
+12 
-26 RTTRTAALDELVNSL
+26 
-41 DGQVL
+41 
-46 HIILPDDEQHYLT
+46 
-59 GRVRVAPQYNDLAHA
+59 
-74 QALISASCDPWR
+74 
-86 YKVAATTVARSDL
+86 
-99 GTAYKQLSLPNERR
+99 
-113 PGYPHHHGGA
+113 
-123 GHHLAVGRQYH
+123 
-134 RPVRR
+134 
-139 HLPPGGYLPGR
+139 
-150 RGQHPQGQGGQR
+150 
-162 RRHHLRGIPGGEAV
+162 
-176 MYQITY
+176 MYQLKY
-182 DHYILYDPRFATA
+182 KSYILYDPRLATP
-195 EDKLMITGA
+195 EDKLIIRDPKVRLAVDQA
-204 GCVSGRRQGR
+204 GGMSFS
-214 GNVLCPQP
+214 LQP

-228 RLQRMQGVVSLLD
+228 KLRRMNGVVELLD
-241 DGVPVYR
+241 DATPIYR
-248 GRITKDN
+248 GRITRD
-255 ATYYG
+255 TVDLYG
-260 SRKITT
+260 THTVET
-266 EGLMACLNDSVMPP
+266 EGLMTCLNDSVIRP
-280 FSFPGDVEEDEEYQ
+280 FAYPDDFVEDAEYQ
-294 TAAAS
+294 EAAAS
-299 GNVVEY
+299 GNVVDY
-305 FFRWVL
+305 LFRWFL
-311 ARHNAQVSEAQQIK
+311 IQHNAQVSTEQQLK
-325 PGVCTVTDSNNY
+325 PGTCTVTDPNNY
-337 IARSSTE
+337 ITRSSSDYQT
-344 YLPTMEVLTT
+344 TMEAVK
-354 RLSKSALGGHL
+354 SKLFGSSLGGHL
-365 LIRYEAEG
+365 LIRYEADG

-386 TQRVEYA
+386 TQQVEYA

-415 GKDGLTIAD
+415 GKDGLTIAN

-459 DDITVV
+459 DDVTVV

-572 EMREETRQQLDQV
+572 EMREETRQQLNQV

-632 NQLNLTLT
+632 DQLNLTLT

-722 FMADGSGDIVVK
+722 FMADGSGDMVVK

>member
-1 MQPSPGPVTYA
+1 
-12 PRLLELTLERSDGT
+12 
-26 RTTRTAALDELVNSL
+26 
-41 DGQVL
+41 
-46 HIILPDDEQHYLT
+46 
-59 GRVRVAPQYNDLAHA
+59 
-74 QALISASCDPWR
+74 
-86 YKVAATTVARSDL
+86 
-99 GTAYKQLSLPNERR
+99 
-113 PGYPHHHGGA
+113 
-123 GHHLAVGRQYH
+123 
-134 RPVRR
+134 
-139 HLPPGGYLPGR
+139 
-150 RGQHPQGQGGQR
+150 
-162 RRHHLRGIPGGEAV
+162 

-195 EDKLMITGA
+195 EDKLMITEPDVYLAVGKA
-204 GCVSGRRQGR
+204 GEMSF
-214 GNVLCPQP
+214 VLQP

-280 FSFPGDVEEDEEYQ
+280 FSFPSDVEEDEEYQ

-344 YLPTMEVLTT
+344 YLTTMEVLTT
-354 RLSKSALGGHL
+354 RLPKSALGGHL
-365 LIRYEAEG
+365 LIRYEADG

-386 TQRVEYA
+386 TQRVKYA

-459 DDITVV
+459 DDVTVV

-549 GAQIDTDRETKEDMD
+549 GAQIDTDRENKEDMD

-572 EMREETRQQLDQV
+572 EMREETRQQLNQV
-585 TESTMQQITDVQ
+585 TESTTQQITDVQ

-632 NQLNLTLT
+632 DQLNLTLT
-640 TITERI
+640 AITERI

-722 FMADGSGDIVVK
+722 FMADGSGDVVVK

>member
-1 MQPSPGPVTYA
+1 
-12 PRLLELTLERSDGT
+12 
-26 RTTRTAALDELVNSL
+26 
-41 DGQVL
+41 
-46 HIILPDDEQHYLT
+46 
-59 GRVRVAPQYNDLAHA
+59 
-74 QALISASCDPWR
+74 
-86 YKVAATTVARSDL
+86 
-99 GTAYKQLSLPNERR
+99 
-113 PGYPHHHGGA
+113 
-123 GHHLAVGRQYH
+123 
-134 RPVRR
+134 
-139 HLPPGGYLPGR
+139 
-150 RGQHPQGQGGQR
+150 
-162 RRHHLRGIPGGEAV
+162 

-195 EDKLMITGA
+195 EDKLLITEPDVYLAVGKA
-204 GCVSGRRQGR
+204 GEMSF
-214 GNVLCPQP
+214 VLQP

-266 EGLMACLNDSVMPP
+266 EGLMACLNDSVIPP
-280 FSFPGDVEEDEEYQ
+280 FSFPGDVEEDKEYQ

-299 GNVVEY
+299 GNVVDY
-305 FFRWVL
+305 FFRWIL

-354 RLSKSALGGHL
+354 RLPKSALGGHL
-365 LIRYEAEG
+365 LIRYEADG

-386 TQRVEYA
+386 TQQVEYA

-459 DDITVV
+459 DDVTVV

-564 RQREEIKS
+564 RQREEIKR

-632 NQLNLTLT
+632 DQLNLTLT

-722 FMADGSGDIVVK
+722 FMADGSGDVVVK

>member
-1 MQPSPGPVTYA
+1 
-12 PRLLELTLERSDGT
+12 
-26 RTTRTAALDELVNSL
+26 
-41 DGQVL
+41 
-46 HIILPDDEQHYLT
+46 
-59 GRVRVAPQYNDLAHA
+59 
-74 QALISASCDPWR
+74 
-86 YKVAATTVARSDL
+86 
-99 GTAYKQLSLPNERR
+99 
-113 PGYPHHHGGA
+113 
-123 GHHLAVGRQYH
+123 
-134 RPVRR
+134 
-139 HLPPGGYLPGR
+139 
-150 RGQHPQGQGGQR
+150 
-162 RRHHLRGIPGGEAV
+162 

-195 EDKLMITGA
+195 EDKLVITEPDVYLAVGKA
-204 GCVSGRRQGR
+204 GEMSF
-214 GNVLCPQP
+214 VLQP

-325 PGVCTVTDSNNY
+325 PGACTVTDSNNY

-344 YLPTMEVLTT
+344 YLTTMEVLTT
-354 RLSKSALGGHL
+354 RLPKSALGGHL
-365 LIRYEAEG
+365 LIRYEADG

-459 DDITVV
+459 DDVTVV

-521 YALMELQPDILS
+521 YALTELQPDILS

-572 EMREETRQQLDQV
+572 EMREETRQQLNQV
-585 TESTMQQITDVQ
+585 TESTTQQITDVQ

-632 NQLNLTLT
+632 DQLNLTLT
-640 TITERI
+640 AITERI

-722 FMADGSGDIVVK
+722 FMADGSGDVVVK

>member
-1 MQPSPGPVTYA
+1 
-12 PRLLELTLERSDGT
+12 
-26 RTTRTAALDELVNSL
+26 
-41 DGQVL
+41 
-46 HIILPDDEQHYLT
+46 
-59 GRVRVAPQYNDLAHA
+59 
-74 QALISASCDPWR
+74 
-86 YKVAATTVARSDL
+86 
-99 GTAYKQLSLPNERR
+99 
-113 PGYPHHHGGA
+113 
-123 GHHLAVGRQYH
+123 
-134 RPVRR
+134 
-139 HLPPGGYLPGR
+139 
-150 RGQHPQGQGGQR
+150 
-162 RRHHLRGIPGGEAV
+162 

-195 EDKLMITGA
+195 EDKLMITDPDVYLAVGKA
-204 GCVSGRRQGR
+204 GEMSF
-214 GNVLCPQP
+214 VLQP

-280 FSFPGDVEEDEEYQ
+280 FSFPSDVEEDEEYQ

-354 RLSKSALGGHL
+354 RLPKSALGGHL
-365 LIRYEAEG
+365 LIRYEADG

-459 DDITVV
+459 DDVTVV

-572 EMREETRQQLDQV
+572 EMREETRQQLNQV
-585 TESTMQQITDVQ
+585 TESTTQQITDVQ

-632 NQLNLTLT
+632 DQLNLTLT
-640 TITERI
+640 AITERI

-722 FMADGSGDIVVK
+722 FMADGSGDVVVK

>member
-1 MQPSPGPVTYA
+1 
-12 PRLLELTLERSDGT
+12 
-26 RTTRTAALDELVNSL
+26 
-41 DGQVL
+41 
-46 HIILPDDEQHYLT
+46 
-59 GRVRVAPQYNDLAHA
+59 
-74 QALISASCDPWR
+74 
-86 YKVAATTVARSDL
+86 
-99 GTAYKQLSLPNERR
+99 
-113 PGYPHHHGGA
+113 
-123 GHHLAVGRQYH
+123 
-134 RPVRR
+134 
-139 HLPPGGYLPGR
+139 
-150 RGQHPQGQGGQR
+150 
-162 RRHHLRGIPGGEAV
+162 

-182 DHYILYDPRFATA
+182 DHYILYDPRFAMA
-195 EDKLMITGA
+195 EDKLMITEPDVYLAVGKA
-204 GCVSGRRQGR
+204 GEMSF
-214 GNVLCPQP
+214 VLQP

-280 FSFPGDVEEDEEYQ
+280 FSFPSDVEEDEEYQ

-354 RLSKSALGGHL
+354 RLPKSALGGHL
-365 LIRYEAEG
+365 LIRYEADG

-386 TQRVEYA
+386 TQQVEYA

-459 DDITVV
+459 DDVTVV

-632 NQLNLTLT
+632 DQLNLTLS

-722 FMADGSGDIVVK
+722 FMADGSGDVVVK

>member
-1 MQPSPGPVTYA
+1 
-12 PRLLELTLERSDGT
+12 
-26 RTTRTAALDELVNSL
+26 
-41 DGQVL
+41 
-46 HIILPDDEQHYLT
+46 
-59 GRVRVAPQYNDLAHA
+59 
-74 QALISASCDPWR
+74 
-86 YKVAATTVARSDL
+86 
-99 GTAYKQLSLPNERR
+99 
-113 PGYPHHHGGA
+113 
-123 GHHLAVGRQYH
+123 
-134 RPVRR
+134 
-139 HLPPGGYLPGR
+139 
-150 RGQHPQGQGGQR
+150 
-162 RRHHLRGIPGGEAV
+162 

-195 EDKLMITGA
+195 EDKLMITEPDVYLAVGKA
-204 GCVSGRRQGR
+204 GEMSF
-214 GNVLCPQP
+214 VLQP

-248 GRITKDN
+248 GRITKAN

-632 NQLNLTLT
+632 N
-640 TITERI
+640 RP
-646 EDVNGDLQSKYSE
+646 DH
-659 VTKAFRFTADGLI
+659 R
-672 IGESG
+672 
-677 NEILLRLDNDVMQF
+677 
-691 IRNNTP
+691 
-697 ELMLTAAGVEA
+697 
-708 HQVKVTILI
+708 
-717 IGNVA
+717 
-722 FMADGSGDIVVK
+722 
-734 GVK
+734 

>member
-1 MQPSPGPVTYA
+1 
-12 PRLLELTLERSDGT
+12 
-26 RTTRTAALDELVNSL
+26 
-41 DGQVL
+41 
-46 HIILPDDEQHYLT
+46 
-59 GRVRVAPQYNDLAHA
+59 
-74 QALISASCDPWR
+74 
-86 YKVAATTVARSDL
+86 
-99 GTAYKQLSLPNERR
+99 
-113 PGYPHHHGGA
+113 
-123 GHHLAVGRQYH
+123 
-134 RPVRR
+134 
-139 HLPPGGYLPGR
+139 
-150 RGQHPQGQGGQR
+150 
-162 RRHHLRGIPGGEAV
+162 

-195 EDKLMITGA
+195 EDKLMITEPDVYLAVGKA
-204 GCVSGRRQGR
+204 GEMSF
-214 GNVLCPQP
+214 VLQP

-280 FSFPGDVEEDEEYQ
+280 FSFPSDVEEDEEYQ

-354 RLSKSALGGHL
+354 RLPKSALGGHL
-365 LIRYEAEG
+365 LIRYEADG

-459 DDITVV
+459 DDVTVV

-572 EMREETRQQLDQV
+572 EMREETRQQLNQV
-585 TESTMQQITDVQ
+585 TESTTQQITDVQ

-632 NQLNLTLT
+632 DQLNLTLT
-640 TITERI
+640 AITERI

-659 VTKAFRFTADGLI
+659 VTKAFRFTADGVI

-722 FMADGSGDIVVK
+722 FMADGSGDVVVK

>member
-1 MQPSPGPVTYA
+1 
-12 PRLLELTLERSDGT
+12 
-26 RTTRTAALDELVNSL
+26 
-41 DGQVL
+41 
-46 HIILPDDEQHYLT
+46 
-59 GRVRVAPQYNDLAHA
+59 
-74 QALISASCDPWR
+74 
-86 YKVAATTVARSDL
+86 
-99 GTAYKQLSLPNERR
+99 
-113 PGYPHHHGGA
+113 
-123 GHHLAVGRQYH
+123 
-134 RPVRR
+134 
-139 HLPPGGYLPGR
+139 
-150 RGQHPQGQGGQR
+150 
-162 RRHHLRGIPGGEAV
+162 

-195 EDKLMITGA
+195 EDKLMITEPDVYLAVGKA
-204 GCVSGRRQGR
+204 GEMSF
-214 GNVLCPQP
+214 VLQP

-280 FSFPGDVEEDEEYQ
+280 FSFPGDVEEDKEYQ

-354 RLSKSALGGHL
+354 RLPKSALGGHL
-365 LIRYEAEG
+365 LIRYEADG

-386 TQRVEYA
+386 TQQVEYA

-459 DDITVV
+459 DDVTVV
-465 ANLLAKAKA
+465 ANLLTKAKA

-572 EMREETRQQLDQV
+572 EMREETRQQLNQV
-585 TESTMQQITDVQ
+585 TESTTQQITDVQ

-632 NQLNLTLT
+632 DQLNLTLT

-722 FMADGSGDIVVK
+722 FMADGSGDVVVK

>member
-1 MQPSPGPVTYA
+1 
-12 PRLLELTLERSDGT
+12 
-26 RTTRTAALDELVNSL
+26 
-41 DGQVL
+41 
-46 HIILPDDEQHYLT
+46 
-59 GRVRVAPQYNDLAHA
+59 
-74 QALISASCDPWR
+74 
-86 YKVAATTVARSDL
+86 
-99 GTAYKQLSLPNERR
+99 
-113 PGYPHHHGGA
+113 
-123 GHHLAVGRQYH
+123 
-134 RPVRR
+134 
-139 HLPPGGYLPGR
+139 
-150 RGQHPQGQGGQR
+150 
-162 RRHHLRGIPGGEAV
+162 

-195 EDKLMITGA
+195 EDKLMITEPDVYLAVGKA
-204 GCVSGRRQGR
+204 GEMSF
-214 GNVLCPQP
+214 VLQP

-280 FSFPGDVEEDEEYQ
+280 FSFPGDVEEDKEYQ
-294 TAAAS
+294 TAAVS

-354 RLSKSALGGHL
+354 RLPKSALGGHL
-365 LIRYEAEG
+365 LIRYEADG

-386 TQRVEYA
+386 TQQVEYA

-459 DDITVV
+459 DDVTVV

-632 NQLNLTLT
+632 DQLNLTLS

-722 FMADGSGDIVVK
+722 FMADGSGDVVVK

>member
-1 MQPSPGPVTYA
+1 
-12 PRLLELTLERSDGT
+12 
-26 RTTRTAALDELVNSL
+26 
-41 DGQVL
+41 
-46 HIILPDDEQHYLT
+46 
-59 GRVRVAPQYNDLAHA
+59 
-74 QALISASCDPWR
+74 
-86 YKVAATTVARSDL
+86 
-99 GTAYKQLSLPNERR
+99 
-113 PGYPHHHGGA
+113 
-123 GHHLAVGRQYH
+123 
-134 RPVRR
+134 
-139 HLPPGGYLPGR
+139 
-150 RGQHPQGQGGQR
+150 
-162 RRHHLRGIPGGEAV
+162 
-176 MYQITY
+176 MYQLKY
-182 DHYILYDPRFATA
+182 KSYILYDPRLATP
-195 EDKLMITGA
+195 EDKLIIRDPKVRLAVDQA
-204 GCVSGRRQGR
+204 GGMSFS
-214 GNVLCPQP
+214 LQP

-228 RLQRMQGVVSLLD
+228 KLRRMNGVVELLD
-241 DGVPVYR
+241 DATPIYR
-248 GRITKDN
+248 GRITRD
-255 ATYYG
+255 TDLYG
-260 SRKITT
+260 THTVET
-266 EGLMACLNDSVMPP
+266 EGLMTCLNDSVIRP
-280 FSFPGDVEEDEEYQ
+280 FAYPDDFVEDAEYQ
-294 TAAAS
+294 EAAAS
-299 GNVVEY
+299 GNVVDY
-305 FFRWVL
+305 LFRWFL
-311 ARHNAQVSEAQQIK
+311 IQHNAQVSTEQQLK
-325 PGVCTVTDSNNY
+325 PGTCTVTDPNNY
-337 IARSSTE
+337 ITRSSSDYQT
-344 YLPTMEVLTT
+344 TMEAVK
-354 RLSKSALGGHL
+354 SKLFGSSLGGHL
-365 LIRYEAEG
+365 LIRYEADG

-415 GKDGLTIAD
+415 GKDGLTIAG

-459 DDITVV
+459 DDVTVV

-632 NQLNLTLT
+632 DQLNLTLS

-722 FMADGSGDIVVK
+722 FMADGSGDVVVK

>member
-1 MQPSPGPVTYA
+1 
-12 PRLLELTLERSDGT
+12 
-26 RTTRTAALDELVNSL
+26 
-41 DGQVL
+41 
-46 HIILPDDEQHYLT
+46 
-59 GRVRVAPQYNDLAHA
+59 
-74 QALISASCDPWR
+74 
-86 YKVAATTVARSDL
+86 
-99 GTAYKQLSLPNERR
+99 
-113 PGYPHHHGGA
+113 
-123 GHHLAVGRQYH
+123 
-134 RPVRR
+134 
-139 HLPPGGYLPGR
+139 
-150 RGQHPQGQGGQR
+150 
-162 RRHHLRGIPGGEAV
+162 

-182 DHYILYDPRFATA
+182 DHYIIYDPRFATA
-195 EDKLMITGA
+195 EDKLMITEPDVYLAVGKA
-204 GCVSGRRQGR
+204 GEMSF
-214 GNVLCPQP
+214 VLQP

-228 RLQRMQGVVSLLD
+228 RLQRMRGVVSLLD

-266 EGLMACLNDSVMPP
+266 EGLMACLNDSVISP
-280 FSFPGDVEEDEEYQ
+280 FSFPSDVAEDEEYQ

-354 RLSKSALGGHL
+354 RLPKSALGGHL
-365 LIRYEAEG
+365 LIRYEADG

-447 AAYGRINRYVRW
+447 TAYGRINRYVRW
-459 DDITVV
+459 DDVTVA

-572 EMREETRQQLDQV
+572 EMREETRQQLNQV
-585 TESTMQQITDVQ
+585 TESTTQQITDVQ

-632 NQLNLTLT
+632 DQLNLTLT
-640 TITERI
+640 AITERI

-697 ELMLTAAGVEA
+697 ELMLTADGVET

>member
-1 MQPSPGPVTYA
+1 
-12 PRLLELTLERSDGT
+12 
-26 RTTRTAALDELVNSL
+26 
-41 DGQVL
+41 
-46 HIILPDDEQHYLT
+46 
-59 GRVRVAPQYNDLAHA
+59 
-74 QALISASCDPWR
+74 
-86 YKVAATTVARSDL
+86 
-99 GTAYKQLSLPNERR
+99 
-113 PGYPHHHGGA
+113 
-123 GHHLAVGRQYH
+123 
-134 RPVRR
+134 
-139 HLPPGGYLPGR
+139 
-150 RGQHPQGQGGQR
+150 
-162 RRHHLRGIPGGEAV
+162 

-195 EDKLMITGA
+195 EDKLMITEPDVYLAVGKA
-204 GCVSGRRQGR
+204 GEMSF
-214 GNVLCPQP
+214 VLQP

-266 EGLMACLNDSVMPP
+266 EGLMACLNDSVIPP

-305 FFRWVL
+305 FFRWIL
-311 ARHNAQVSEAQQIK
+311 ARHNAQVSDAQQIK

-354 RLSKSALGGHL
+354 RLPKSALGGHL
-365 LIRYEAEG
+365 LIRYEADG

-386 TQRVEYA
+386 TQQVEYA

-459 DDITVV
+459 DDVTVV

-564 RQREEIKS
+564 RQRAEIKS
-572 EMREETRQQLDQV
+572 EMREETRQQLNQV

-632 NQLNLTLT
+632 DKLSIN
-640 TITERI
+640 ITKVTKRI
-646 EDVNGDLQSKYSE
+646 DKVDGDLQSKYSE
-659 VTKAFRFTADGLI
+659 ITKAFRFTDEGLF
-672 IGESG
+672 IGETG
-677 NEILLRLDNDVMQF
+677 NEILLRLDNDVVQF
-691 IRNNTP
+691 VRNNTP

-722 FMADGSGDIVVK
+722 FMADGSGDVVVK

>member
-1 MQPSPGPVTYA
+1 
-12 PRLLELTLERSDGT
+12 
-26 RTTRTAALDELVNSL
+26 
-41 DGQVL
+41 
-46 HIILPDDEQHYLT
+46 
-59 GRVRVAPQYNDLAHA
+59 
-74 QALISASCDPWR
+74 
-86 YKVAATTVARSDL
+86 
-99 GTAYKQLSLPNERR
+99 
-113 PGYPHHHGGA
+113 
-123 GHHLAVGRQYH
+123 
-134 RPVRR
+134 
-139 HLPPGGYLPGR
+139 
-150 RGQHPQGQGGQR
+150 
-162 RRHHLRGIPGGEAV
+162 

-195 EDKLMITGA
+195 EDKLMITEPDVYLAVGKA
-204 GCVSGRRQGR
+204 GEMSF
-214 GNVLCPQP
+214 VLQP

-241 DGVPVYR
+241 DGAPVYR

-344 YLPTMEVLTT
+344 YLPAMEVLTT
-354 RLSKSALGGHL
+354 RLPKSALGGHL
-365 LIRYEAEG
+365 LIRYEADG

-459 DDITVV
+459 DDVTVV

-533 PGNTR
+533 PGNTK

-632 NQLNLTLT
+632 DQLNLTLS

-722 FMADGSGDIVVK
+722 FMADGSGDVVVK